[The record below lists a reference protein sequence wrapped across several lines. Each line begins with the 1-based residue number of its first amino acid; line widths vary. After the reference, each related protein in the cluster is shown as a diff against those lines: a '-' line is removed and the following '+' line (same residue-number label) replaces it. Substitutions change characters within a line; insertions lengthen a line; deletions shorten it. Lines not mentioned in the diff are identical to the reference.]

1 MHIASIEDDTSR
13 LEALLEETSDKS
25 SGEVE
30 TKKKKNEDEMFLG
43 NVSVDVVKPS
53 DGKLYRVV
61 GL

>member
-1 MHIASIEDDTSR
+1 M
-13 LEALLEETSDKS
+13 EETSDKS